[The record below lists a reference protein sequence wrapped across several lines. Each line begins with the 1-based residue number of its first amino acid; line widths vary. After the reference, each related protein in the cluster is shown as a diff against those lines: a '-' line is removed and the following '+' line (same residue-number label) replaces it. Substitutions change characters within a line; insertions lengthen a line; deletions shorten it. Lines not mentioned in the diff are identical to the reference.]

1 MENKTRFFKRD
12 EIDRK
17 WYLVDAEGKVLGR
30 LASRIALLLQGKHK
44 PVYSPNVDGGDYV
57 VVVNCDKVV
66 LTGKK
71 LKEKK
76 YYSHSGYIGNLKVR
90 TAEQL
95 LKKHP
100 EKLIYLA
107 VKGMLPKNKLRKK
120 MLRKLKIYSGPDHPH
135 QAQKPVLLNLD

>member
-1 MENKTRFFKRD
+1 M
-12 EIDRK
+12 
-17 WYLVDAEGKVLGR
+17 LGR

-76 YYSHSGYIGNLKVR
+76 YDSHSGYIGILKVR